1 MCITR
6 VQEVLAADSS
16 VLKVLKGGHC
26 GCGPLGLSFTVTK
39 AYISLLVV
47 VLLLD
52 TGCCV
57 VKLCLEFP
65 DPLGLIWENVKEHS

>member
-1 MCITR
+1 MTTHQPR
-6 VQEVLAADSS
+6 LPASPHESPGREVTMAMD
-16 VLKVLKGGHC
+16 
-26 GCGPLGLSFTVTK
+26 GPLGLSFTVTK

-57 VKLCLEFP
+57 VELCLEFP

>member
-1 MCITR
+1 MA
-6 VQEVLAADSS
+6 VDHLV
-16 VLKVLKGGHC
+16 
-26 GCGPLGLSFTVTK
+26 GLSRSQKLT
-39 AYISLLVV
+39 SLLLVV